1 MPVGQTTPFT
11 WKSQGRIV
19 GNKDDEEVIRKM
31 IALGLD
37 PKDARNSVQREVEA

>member
-19 GNKDDEEVIRKM
+19 GNKGDAEVMRKM
-31 IALGLD
+31 VDLGVK
-37 PKDARNSVQREVEA
+37 PEETVNSVQREVEA